1 MDAAR
6 AIFRLLVAS
15 AIGWLAFWG
24 WRYGGCI
31 HVQGA
36 IFFCPNASGE
46 ALVRTD
52 GLRMSLHL
60 LLPPLSALALSYW
73 IWRRQHVTG
82 D

>member
-6 AIFRLLVAS
+6 AIFRLLVAG

-24 WRYGGCI
+24 WRYVDCI
-31 HVQGA
+31 HAQGA

-52 GLRMSLHL
+52 GLHMSLYL
-60 LLPPLSALALSYW
+60 LLPPLSGLALSWW
-73 IWRRQHVTG
+73 IWRRQRLARE
-82 D
+82 